1 MQTRLLQLAPYA
13 WAALIAGLLFVW
25 FSGYGYD
32 DPYIT
37 YRYASNLARGAGF
50 VYNPGER
57 VLSTTTPL
65 YALAL
70 AGAGALGADIP
81 RLSVALGAASLA
93 LGGLLLWELG
103 QAWHT
108 PLAGLAGL
116 LIYPLAPLLITTLG
130 SETPAYLALVLAG
143 FLAYARERYAATAA
157 LLGLATLVRAD
168 GALAAVAVAV
178 AFLVERR
185 SPIPWRAAAIYAG
198 LVTAGLALALAY
210 FGAPLPVTLA
220 AKRRQGLLPASEL
233 FLPGLLR
240 QARDNYWRFASFR
253 PACVLAAAGVVGA
266 LAQRGPWLLVLGW
279 SLLYTAAY
287 TALGVTSYFW
297 YYGPVVVGF
306 VALAGLGLAGLGQLA
321 ERWLARGWAAW
332 ALKLLLLALAL
343 RPLPESIAFLRA
355 HPDARQAIYRS
366 AGEWLREHTPPES
379 RVGALEVGIIGYYA
393 DRPMIDFAGLIQPA
407 VAQQLGPAS
416 SYDDAALWAFE
427 RHQPGYLVLTDGQ
440 LPRMQAA
447 ALAQGCQP
455 AATLRDAHYPQPLI
469 ILACASP

>member
-1 MQTRLLQLAPYA
+1 MPARLIRFAPYA
-13 WAALIAGLLFVW
+13 WAALIAGLLFAW
-25 FSGYGYD
+25 FGGHGYD

-57 VLSTTTPL
+57 VLSTTAPL

-81 RLSVALGAASLA
+81 RFSNALGAAGLA

-103 QAWHT
+103 RAWRT

-116 LIYPLAPLLITTLG
+116 LLYPIAPLLITTLG
-130 SETPAYLALVLAG
+130 SETPLYLALILAG
-143 FLAYARERYAATAA
+143 FLAYAHKRYAATAA

-168 GALAAVAVAV
+168 GALAALAVAV
-178 AFLVERR
+178 AFLAERR
-185 SPIPWRAAAIYAG
+185 GPIPWRAAAIYAALVAAG
-198 LVTAGLALALAY
+198 LVLAQLY

-233 FLPGLLR
+233 FLPGLLS

-253 PACVLAAAGVVGA
+253 PAFVLAAAGAIGA
-266 LAQRGPWLLVLGW
+266 LARRGPWLLVLGW
-279 SLLYTAAY
+279 GLLYAAAY

-297 YYGPVVVGF
+297 YYGPVVAGF
-306 VALAGLGLAGLGQLA
+306 VALVALGVAVISQLA
-321 ERWLARGWAAW
+321 ERWLARGWASW
-332 ALKLLLLALAL
+332 VLSLLLLALAL
-343 RPLPESIAFLRA
+343 RPLPAGVAFMRA
-355 HPDARQAIYRS
+355 HPDTRLAIYRS
-366 AGEWLREHTPPES
+366 AGEWLREHTPPGA

-393 DRPMIDFAGLIQPA
+393 ERPMVDFAGLLQPP

-427 RHQPGYLVLTDGQ
+427 RYQPTYLALTDGQ

-447 ALAQGCQP
+447 ALARGCRP
-455 AATLRDAHYPQPLI
+455 AATLRDALYPQPLI
-469 ILACASP
+469 ILACANP